1 MNESAFLDIRL
12 IILLVVTLPMGFVTL
27 LLTVR
32 AWRSQ
37 QRVNAAR
44 SRQSAPGTVIAARV
58 EQVNIPVRV
67 QTSTS
72 TCRLATR
79 YAPVV
84 AYAYFVNGTYLQG
97 ERLRLGP
104 CVLSSEAADAGRE
117 ITRYSVGSPVTVWY
131 DPQNPVDA
139 MLERGGRGC
148 LDRVADL
155 WADAGADRAGGSPD
169 LWLEGAI
176 MPAQEKVALW

>member
-1 MNESAFLDIRL
+1 
-12 IILLVVTLPMGFVTL
+12 MGFVTL

-44 SRQSAPGTVIAARV
+44 SWQSAPGMVIAVRA

-72 TCRLATR
+72 TYRLATR

-117 ITRYSVGSPVTVWY
+117 ITRYPVSAARSRSGMTRRTRRMPCW
-131 DPQNPVDA
+131 N
-139 MLERGGRGC
+139 GGRGC
-148 LDRVADL
+148 LDRVAAL
-155 WADAGADRAGGSPD
+155 WADAGADHASGSLD
-169 LWLEGAI
+169 LWLEGG
-176 MPAQEKVALW
+176 MMWY

>member
-1 MNESAFLDIRL
+1 MDIRL

-27 LLTVR
+27 LLTMC
-32 AWRSQ
+32 ALRSQ
-37 QRVNAAR
+37 QRVNAVR
-44 SRQSAPGTVIAARV
+44 NRQSAPGTVIAARV

-67 QTSTS
+67 QTFTS

-104 CVLSSEAADAGRE
+104 CVLSK
-117 ITRYSVGSPVTVWY
+117 
-131 DPQNPVDA
+131 PQTP
-139 MLERGGRGC
+139 
-148 LDRVADL
+148 
-155 WADAGADRAGGSPD
+155 GA
-169 LWLEGAI
+169 
-176 MPAQEKVALW
+176 K

>member
-1 MNESAFLDIRL
+1 LNESAFLDIRL

-72 TCRLATR
+72 TYRLATR

-97 ERLRLGP
+97 GRLRLGP
-104 CVLSSEAADAGRE
+104 RVLSSEAADAGRE
-117 ITRYSVGSPVTVWY
+117 ITRYPVGSPVTVWY

-139 MLERGGRGC
+139 VLERGG
-148 LDRVADL
+148 
-155 WADAGADRAGGSPD
+155 GAVWIE
-169 LWLEGAI
+169 WLICGL
-176 MPAQEKVALW
+176 MLALTVLAAVLIYG